1 MAKTLPPIGVRSG
14 PTDLAADFTIRAAR
28 PSEPVAQALIT
39 RHLGQMADQS
49 PEESCHA
56 LDSSGLQA
64 PGVDFFLLERDGD
77 VMGMGALA
85 ALSSD
90 AVELKSMHT
99 KTEARGSGAGRAMLA
114 HLLDLARSR
123 GASTVFLETGSTD
136 DFLPARRLY
145 ESVGFRLC
153 GPFGDYGPDPWSVF
167 MQLDLGPAS

>member
-1 MAKTLPPIGVRSG
+1 M
-14 PTDLAADFTIRAAR
+14 AADFTIRAAR
-28 PSEPVAQALIT
+28 PTEPDAQALIA

-56 LDSSGLQA
+56 LDSSGLET
-64 PGVDFFLLERDGD
+64 PGVDFFLLELEGD

-85 ALSSD
+85 KLGSG

-99 KTEARGSGAGRAMLA
+99 KSEVRGSGAGRAMLA
-114 HLLDLARSR
+114 HLLDLARSK
-123 GASTVFLETGSTD
+123 GASAVFLETGSTD

-145 ESVGFRLC
+145 ESVGFRIC

-167 MQLDLGPAS
+167 MQLDLGPSADTPRAS